1 MKRGPYKEFLKETDS
16 DEIPLSTV
24 KYRKNAKKKQDCIST
39 TENEVSILCEH
50 VFDICKYG

>member
-24 KYRKNAKKKQDCIST
+24 KYRKNAKKKKQDCINT
-39 TENEVSILCEH
+39 TENEVSIYY
-50 VFDICKYG
+50 FNM